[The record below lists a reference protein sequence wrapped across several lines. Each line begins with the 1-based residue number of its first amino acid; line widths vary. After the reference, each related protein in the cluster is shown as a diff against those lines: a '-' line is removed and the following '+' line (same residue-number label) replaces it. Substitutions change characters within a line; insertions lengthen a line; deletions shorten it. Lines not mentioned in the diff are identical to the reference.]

1 MSQIEAANQMIT
13 MRCVCVWTNTM
24 TVLRAGR
31 LTLHARAHTQ
41 HRRLASMQPVAD
53 FERYGVGSNDFR
65 DVKEKKR
72 DR

>member
-1 MSQIEAANQMIT
+1 MIT

-24 TVLRAGR
+24 TVPRAGR
-31 LTLHARAHTQ
+31 FTLHARARTQ
-41 HRRLASMQPVAD
+41 HRRLASMQQTNPAVVTVAD

-65 DVKEKKR
+65 DVEEKKR